1 MKLGHIGT
9 YVFDGTM
16 ADLGRVDTSNA
27 WAHKNM
33 QQAQQVRNE
42 RKAEV
47 ENAKAVH
54 EIENIQKQSQSRKE
68 RRKATKKN

>member
-1 MKLGHIGT
+1 MVQWQILVELIHLIHGQ
-9 YVFDGTM
+9 F
-16 ADLGRVDTSNA
+16 
-27 WAHKNM
+27 HKNM

-68 RRKATKKN
+68 RRKATKKIDK

>member
-1 MKLGHIGT
+1 MNKYGVIAK
-9 YVFDGTM
+9 FDNPQSIVQ
-16 ADLGRVDTSNA
+16 A
-27 WAHKNM
+27 
-33 QQAQQVRNE
+33 AQQVRNE